1 MTDTYYQSPQ
11 ILGSAGLAI
20 VSGDVWFQ
28 AWAEPNKL
36 RAECNDT
43 RPACRIARSACLTI
57 YCEPLFGSMNLFASS
72 GGLPVW
78 ANLMLAVTDEV
89 QGALQGELAARE
101 KRIAKYVEKYSK

>member
-28 AWAEPNKL
+28 AWGEPDKL

-43 RPACRIARSACLTI
+43 RPACHRNNLIKDIDKTI
-57 YCEPLFGSMNLFASS
+57 SILVNLPFPCYTKNSS
-72 GGLPVW
+72 IRRLSTYKQTHCIGG
-78 ANLMLAVTDEV
+78 
-89 QGALQGELAARE
+89 
-101 KRIAKYVEKYSK
+101 